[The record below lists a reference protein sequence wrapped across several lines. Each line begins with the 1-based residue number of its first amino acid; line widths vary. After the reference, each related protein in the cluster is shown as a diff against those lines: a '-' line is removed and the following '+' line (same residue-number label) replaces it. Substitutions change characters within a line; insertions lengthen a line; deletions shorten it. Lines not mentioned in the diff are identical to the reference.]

1 MFYVRGAKMLNMKKE
16 NGQSL
21 VEFAL
26 VLPILL
32 ILVFGIIDFGM
43 LFSAKNQLEMT
54 SFAAARTISLGNTV
68 PTPPPGITVI
78 PMSVPT
84 GYTVGQQ
91 VTVTASS
98 TYTGITPIFKVF
110 FGSNDVELTS
120 NIKVVIEQLP

>member
-1 MFYVRGAKMLNMKKE
+1 MFDIKKE

-43 LFSAKNQLEMT
+43 LFAAKNQLEMN
-54 SFAAARTISLGNTV
+54 SFAAARTISLGD
-68 PTPPPGITVI
+68 TPSQVVVVNPPA
-78 PMSVPT
+78 

-91 VTVTASS
+91 VTVTATS
-98 TYTGITPIFKVF
+98 TYTALTPVLIVF
-110 FGSNDVELTS
+110 YGANVVPLTS
-120 NIKVVIEQLP
+120 TISVFIEKLP